1 VSTDIILFLLQDAI
15 TNAAIYAL
23 LALALILVFTVT
35 RVIFVPQGE
44 FVSYGA
50 LTLASMQQ
58 GVLPGTAWVLLLLGL
73 LAVAV
78 ELVTAV
84 MRREVLRALPVCLLY
99 ILYPVAALAVLH
111 WLPLKQ
117 LPQILQVL
125 ITLAIV
131 LPIGPFLY
139 RVVFE
144 PLANASV
151 LVLLIAAV
159 AAHLA
164 LVGLGL
170 LAFGAEG
177 ARTIPLSNITFDLFS
192 IPMTGQSV
200 AVIAISG
207 LLIVAL
213 FWLFGH
219 TLYGK
224 ALRATAVNRTGARL
238 VGIKPE
244 LSGRICFA
252 LAAAIGAISGI
263 LISPITAIYYDSGF
277 LFALKGF
284 VAAIIGGLASYPIAA
299 FGALAVGIIESFSS
313 FWASSFK
320 EAILFALVI
329 PILLWRSLTTKALPE
344 EHE

>member
-1 VSTDIILFLLQDAI
+1 MNTEIVLFLLQDAI

-58 GVLPGTAWVLLLLGL
+58 GFVPGTAWVLLLLGV
-73 LAVAV
+73 LACAV
-78 ELVTAV
+78 ELIAAV
-84 MRREVLRALPVCLLY
+84 VRRDILRSLPACTVYLLY
-99 ILYPVAALAVLH
+99 PAAALVVLH
-111 WLPLKQ
+111 SVPLKEI
-117 LPQILQVL
+117 PQILQVL
-125 ITLAIV
+125 ITLAVV
-131 LPIGPFLY
+131 LPLGPALY

-164 LVGLGL
+164 LVGMGL

-177 ARTIPLSNITFDLFS
+177 ARTLPLSNMSFDVLS
-192 IPMTGQSV
+192 IPITGQSA

-207 LLIVAL
+207 SLIVVL

-252 LAAAIGAISGI
+252 LAAGIGATSGI

-284 VAAIIGGLASYPIAA
+284 VAAIIGGLTSYPVAA
-299 FGALAVGIIESFSS
+299 FGALTVGIIEAFSS

-329 PILLWRSLTTKALPE
+329 PILLWRSLTTRALPE